1 MKLTA
6 IEMQQLKARR
16 RMPTEPPKRPHRRDK
31 RPTCTVTP
39 EERQKRHDLLMR
51 ALEGCDSV
59 TDLAARL
66 GTERANV
73 SKWVN
78 GKRPVPQKH
87 LGKLEEIAW
96 RHHG

>member
-6 IEMQQLKARR
+6 SEWQQLRARKTA
-16 RMPTEPPKRPHRRDK
+16 PAEPPKQPHRRDK

-39 EERQKRHDLLMR
+39 EERQRRHELLMR

-59 TDLAARL
+59 TDLANRL
-66 GTERANV
+66 AAGRANV

-78 GKRPVPQKH
+78 GMRPVPQKH
-87 LGKLEEIAW
+87 LEHLEEIAW